1 MNVEILDKITESAY
15 SKARALKP
23 DDISVIS
30 AYSEESM
37 LRFSNNSV
45 TVIDTLKE
53 AAVFIY
59 MAKEEKKVIGATS
72 TVNESDLDNFVD
84 RLFSSIKFTEKS
96 VDYVPLPKIRSNPS
110 PRNYDSRIEKLGEKI
125 ADYGGEAINAALKE
139 GAKRVSGVL
148 TANTEAYKIKTS
160 GGVENSD
167 KVTSMSIN
175 VRAFSSTNSSGHGL
189 SCAASLPNFNGVEAG
204 STAGRFAKESQKTGH
219 WEEGEYELI
228 MGPTVTADLLEMVG
242 YSSSAFRVDA
252 GTSFLKDYLGKK
264 IATDDLTLEDYGAIE
279 GGLAGRSFDD
289 EGVPT
294 QKTCIIDKGML
305 QTYLH
310 NSSTAKKYGTK
321 TTGNAGIIAPHP
333 WNLVVASGK
342 SDLDET
348 IRETKKGV
356 YVTNNWY
363 TRYQNYLAGE
373 YSTLPRD
380 ATFLIENG
388 SIKYAINGTRISDNI
403 PRQLL
408 NIKAIGK
415 ERKWIEWW
423 EVETPILTPTLV
435 IDNVAITKAQ
445 L

>member
-1 MNVEILDKITESAY
+1 MKIEILDKITEMAY
-15 SKARALKP
+15 SKASVLKP

-30 AYSEESM
+30 IYGEESM

-53 AAVFIY
+53 IAVFLY
-59 MAKEEKKVIGATS
+59 MAKEEKKVVGATS
-72 TVNESDLDNFVD
+72 AVNESDLDKFVN
-84 RLFSSIKFTEKS
+84 RLFSSMKFTEKS
-96 VDYVPLPKIRSNPS
+96 KDYVPLPKAKFMHTTSY
-110 PRNYDSRIEKLGEKI
+110 YDSRIEKLGENI
-125 ADYGGEAINAALKE
+125 SDYGNAAINAALKG
-139 GAKRVSGVL
+139 GAERVSGVL

-160 GGVENSD
+160 GGTETSD
-167 KVTSMSIN
+167 KITSISIN
-175 VRAFSSTNSSGHGL
+175 VRAFSNTNSSGHGL
-189 SCAASLPNFNGVEAG
+189 SCAASLPKFDAVGAG
-204 STAGRFAKESQKTGH
+204 STAGRFAKESKKISH
-219 WEEGEYELI
+219 WEEGEYDLI
-228 MGPTVTADLLEMVG
+228 MGPTVAADILEMVG
-242 YSSSAFRVDA
+242 YSSSAFRVDT
-252 GTSFLKDYLGKK
+252 GTSFLKDSLGKN
-264 IATDDLTLEDYGAIE
+264 IAIEDFTLEDHGTVE

-294 QKTCIIDKGML
+294 QKTCIIDQGILK
-305 QTYLH
+305 TYIH
-310 NSSTAKKYGTK
+310 NSSTAKEYNTK

-333 WNLVVASGK
+333 WNLVVGSGK
-342 SDLDET
+342 TDLDTMIE
-348 IRETKKGV
+348 ECKKAV

-363 TRYQNYLAGE
+363 TRYQNYVTGE

-388 SIKYAINGTRISDNI
+388 SIKYAINGTRISDSI

-423 EVETPILTPTLV
+423 EVETPILTPALM
-435 IDNVAITKAQ
+435 IDKVKITKAQ

>member
-1 MNVEILDKITESAY
+1 MNIEVLDKITETVY
-15 SKARALKP
+15 TKASALKP
-23 DDISVIS
+23 DDISIIS
-30 AYSEESM
+30 NYGEESM

-53 AAVFIY
+53 VVVFLYI
-59 MAKEEKKVIGATS
+59 AKEEKRVIGATS
-72 TVNESDLDNFVD
+72 AVNESDLGKFVN
-84 RLFSSIKFTEKS
+84 RLFSSLKFTEKS
-96 VDYVPLPKIRSNPS
+96 GDYVPLPKIKFKYTAGY
-110 PRNYDSRIEKLGEKI
+110 YDSKIEKLGENI
-125 ADYGGEAINAALKE
+125 SDYSNAAINAALKE
-139 GAKRVSGVL
+139 GAERVSGVL

-160 GGVENSD
+160 GGTETSD
-167 KVTSMSIN
+167 KITSISIN

-189 SCAASLPNFNGVEAG
+189 SCAASLQKFDAVEAG
-204 STAGRFAKESQKTGH
+204 STAGRFAKESKKTGY
-219 WEEGEYELI
+219 WEEDEYDLI
-228 MGPTVTADLLEMVG
+228 MGPTVAADILEMVG

-264 IATDDLTLEDYGAIE
+264 IATEDFTLEDHGTID

-294 QKTCIIDKGML
+294 QKTCIIDQGILK
-305 QTYLH
+305 TYLH
-310 NSSTAKKYGTK
+310 NSSTAKKYNTK

-333 WNLVVASGK
+333 WNLVVKSGK
-342 SDLDET
+342 MDLDKMIQEC
-348 IRETKKGV
+348 KKAV

-363 TRYQNYLAGE
+363 TRYQNYVTGE

-388 SIKYAINGTRISDNI
+388 SLKYAINGTRISDSI

-408 NIKAIGK
+408 NIKGIGK

-423 EVETPILTPTLV
+423 EVETPILTPAV
-435 IDNVAITKAQ
+435 MIEKVKITKAQ